1 MTTPD
6 QTRPYIP
13 LSALFPDIHND
24 FETFKSLLQ
33 GLSLTDTLFWCARLN
48 LVISN
53 PDADHIMGQE
63 FALKQFLT
71 ADQINSIN
79 NFARRNGGAQKN
91 IVFFRGQLLELVR
104 WVVLY
109 CHDHPGDGT
118 TFDDPEV
125 RQKFVQAALI
135 ASDVWAKRVFGS
147 RLSMNGGVSVARKR
161 ALGPFRKSIE
171 ATLSAP
177 DLSRSLGRGW
187 TLFEDYFPRS
197 YQPFEDAFMSSTGLS
212 IEEYYI

>member
-6 QTRPYIP
+6 QTRAYIP
-13 LSALFPDIHND
+13 LSAIFPDIHND

-33 GLSLTDTLFWCARLN
+33 GLSRTDTLFWCARLN

-71 ADQINSIN
+71 ADEINTIN

-104 WVVLY
+104 WAVLY

-125 RQKFVQAALI
+125 RQEFVQAALI
-135 ASDVWAKRVFGS
+135 AGDIWAKRVFGS
-147 RLSMNGGVSVARKR
+147 RLSTNGGVSVARKR
-161 ALGPFRKSIE
+161 ALGPLKKSIKPK
-171 ATLSAP
+171 LSPP
-177 DLSRSLGRGW
+177 DLPGSRG
-187 TLFEDYFPRS
+187 
-197 YQPFEDAFMSSTGLS
+197 
-212 IEEYYI
+212 EEW